1 MNRSLRHMH
10 LPAHAKSE
18 VTLAQEHGAIEAQA
32 PGPVATESRAEAPGM
47 TGSMEHEQL
56 MSKEI
61 IGGKSTMCGIAGWVN
76 YERDLETSR
85 DAVEA
90 ITESVSRRGP
100 DTGEVW
106 IKGPAALGHRRLSV
120 VDFEGGKQPMEAK
133 ENGET
138 VACLSYSGEI
148 YNAGKLRDQL
158 KSYGHQFRTRSD
170 TEVVLRGFIE
180 WGDEVAERLEGVF
193 AFAIWDLR
201 KQWLFLVR
209 DRLGVKPLFY
219 QPTDAGV
226 LFGSEPT
233 ALIAHPDIPVQQNAF
248 TSALLPGQ
256 AIREGMH
263 EVPAGHIVR
272 LTRKG
277 LATRRYRALEA
288 RAPQGTTRRMQT
300 PPRDLVRQQTLSG
313 LPLCG
318 VANRTPE
325 ESWSK
330 RLSDFES
337 RFAKNRKLIAFV
349 ARRVLD
355 SQEETE
361 AAVRECFKTASRNPQ
376 VFASDGAFRSWILRM
391 VIEEALIILSQKG
404 NGVSGDLR
412 PERMAGH
419 AVTK

>member
-1 MNRSLRHMH
+1 M
-10 LPAHAKSE
+10 
-18 VTLAQEHGAIEAQA
+18 IESA
-32 PGPVATESRAEAPGM
+32 
-47 TGSMEHEQL
+47 EHEQV
-56 MSKEI
+56 MSKGI
-61 IGGKSTMCGIAGWVN
+61 TGGNSTMCGIAGWVD
-76 YERDLETSR
+76 YERDLETWR

-106 IKGPAALGHRRLSV
+106 INGPAALGHRRLSV

-158 KSYGHQFRTRSD
+158 KSYGRQFRTRSD
-170 TEVVLRGFIE
+170 TEVVLRGFLE
-180 WGDEVAERLEGVF
+180 WGDEVAERLEGIF

-209 DRLGVKPLFY
+209 DRLGVQPLFY

-233 ALIAHPDIPVQQNAF
+233 ALTAQHDVCVQRE
-248 TSALLPGQ
+248 LVPGQ
-256 AIREGMH
+256 TIHEGMY

-277 LATRRYRALEA
+277 LTTRRYRTLES
-288 RAPQGTTRRMQT
+288 RAQQDTSRSMQT
-300 PPRDLVRQQTLSG
+300 RQQSLSG
-313 LPLCG
+313 APLCG
-318 VANRTPE
+318 VANRTSRE
-325 ESWSK
+325 NWSK
-330 RLSDFES
+330 NFSDFEN
-337 RFAKNRKLIAFV
+337 RFSKSRKLIAFV

-355 SQEETE
+355 SEEEAE
-361 AAVRECFKTASRNPQ
+361 AAVKGCFKTACRNPP
-376 VFASDGAFRSWILRM
+376 VFTSDGAFRSWILRM
-391 VIEEALIILSQKG
+391 VIEEALLILSHKDDA
-404 NGVSGDLR
+404 VSAHLR
-412 PERMAGH
+412 HERIPEH
-419 AVTK
+419 AVAK

>member
-1 MNRSLRHMH
+1 
-10 LPAHAKSE
+10 
-18 VTLAQEHGAIEAQA
+18 
-32 PGPVATESRAEAPGM
+32 
-47 TGSMEHEQL
+47 
-56 MSKEI
+56 
-61 IGGKSTMCGIAGWVN
+61 MCGIAGWVN

-90 ITESVSRRGP
+90 ITESISRRGP

-106 IKGPAALGHRRLSV
+106 ISGPAALGHRRLSV

-170 TEVVLRGFIE
+170 TEVVLRGFLE
-180 WGDEVAERLEGVF
+180 WDDEVAERLEGVF

-209 DRLGVKPLFY
+209 DRLGAIPLFY

-233 ALIAHPDIPVQQNAF
+233 ALMTHPDISVQQNSF
-248 TSALLPGQ
+248 TSALVPGR
-256 AIREGMH
+256 AIHEGMY

-277 LATRRYRALEA
+277 LTTRRYRALET
-288 RAPQGTTRRMQT
+288 RHQDTTGRMQT
-300 PPRDLVRQQTLSG
+300 RPLRVARLQSLPGR
-313 LPLCG
+313 PLCG
-318 VANRTPE
+318 VADRTSE
-325 ESWSK
+325 ESRSK
-330 RLSDFES
+330 DSSDFES
-337 RFAKNRKLIAFV
+337 RFLKNRKLIAFV

-355 SQEETE
+355 SQEEAET
-361 AAVRECFKTASRNPQ
+361 AVRECFKTASRNPPA
-376 VFASDGAFRSWILRM
+376 FTSDGAFRSWILRM
-391 VIEEALIILSQKG
+391 VIEEALLILSHKG
-404 NGVSGDLR
+404 NGVSADFQ
-412 PERMAGH
+412 PERLSGH
-419 AVTK
+419 AVAK

>member
-1 MNRSLRHMH
+1 M
-10 LPAHAKSE
+10 
-18 VTLAQEHGAIEAQA
+18 IE
-32 PGPVATESRAEAPGM
+32 
-47 TGSMEHEQL
+47 SMEQKQVTIKGVTKGR
-56 MSKEI
+56 SK
-61 IGGKSTMCGIAGWVN
+61 MCGIAGWVD

-90 ITESVSRRGP
+90 ITESFSRRGP

-106 IKGPAALGHRRLSV
+106 INGPAALGHRRLSV

-170 TEVVLRGFIE
+170 TEVVLRGFLE
-180 WGDEVAERLEGVF
+180 WGDEVAERLEGIF

-209 DRLGVKPLFY
+209 DRVGVTPLFY
-219 QPTDAGV
+219 KPTEAGV
-226 LFGSEPT
+226 LFGSEPA
-233 ALIAHPDIPVQQNAF
+233 ALIAQPGLPVPHKYF
-248 TSALLPGQ
+248 VSALVRGQ
-256 AIREGMH
+256 TLHHGMY

-277 LATRRYRALEA
+277 LTTRRYPSLESRSQQDTA
-288 RAPQGTTRRMQT
+288 RRMQAR
-300 PPRDLVRQQTLSG
+300 PQDVVRQQALSG
-313 LPLCG
+313 APLCG
-318 VANRTPE
+318 VAKRTCE
-325 ESWSK
+325 ENWSK
-330 RLSDFES
+330 NSSDFES
-337 RFAKNRKLIAFV
+337 RFLKNRKLIAFV

-355 SQEETE
+355 SHEEAE
-361 AAVRECFKTASRNPQ
+361 AAVKACFKAASRVPP

-391 VIEEALIILSQKG
+391 VIDEALLILSRKG
-404 NGVSGDLR
+404 NDVSAGLP
-412 PERMAGH
+412 PEHMPGH
-419 AVTK
+419 AVTT